1 MATTK
6 RLFIR
11 KPLEDVRADA
21 ERHGLVRSLGPLQLV
36 MIGIGCIIGA
46 GVYVMTGTA
55 ASNYAG
61 PAVTLSFILA
71 GIACGFTAL
80 CYAELSST
88 LPVAGASYSYA
99 YAALGEVFAWILAWM
114 LSLEFGL
121 AGSALAVGVSGYL
134 VSLLGDFG
142 ITIPAALSTPLVQ
155 AITSADGT
163 HFTTGN
169 SLNLVAVAAV
179 AFFTVVLVRGVTQSA
194 RLNAFMVAVKIGVLI
209 AFVIVG
215 APHVHPA
222 NWHPFFP
229 PSQGGF
235 QFGWLGVFRGASI
248 LFFAYL
254 GFEAVA
260 TAALEARRP
269 QRDIPIGIL
278 GSLLVATVLYVA
290 VALVLTGLV
299 PYSQLDVPDPVAVA
313 VDVVGWPALTLLI
326 KLGALAGLSSVLM
339 INTYAHSRVWF
350 AMSDDGLLPTFICSI
365 HPRFRTPYLGT
376 IVVAG
381 IAAAGAAFLPIAI
394 LGDLVSLGTGVVFL
408 TVAASTMWLRSTYPD
423 LPRPFRVP
431 FGGVRIGRA
440 WIGVVPVLSMI
451 LTVLMIAPVI
461 GDIGYKAATGDWIP
475 AVILI
480 CYVTAG
486 GLLYAFYGFHKSRL
500 GQSWREQLPS
510 GFGSTL
516 AQLPVGPLATKTD
529 PDARNDR

>member
-1 MATTK
+1 LARTG

-11 KPLEDVRADA
+11 KPLADLRADT
-21 ERHGLVRSLGPLQLV
+21 ERHGLVRALGPLQLV
-36 MIGIGCIIGA
+36 TIGIGCIIGA

-61 PAVTLSFILA
+61 PAVVISFALA

-99 YAALGEVFAWILAWM
+99 YAALGEVFAWTLAWM

-134 VSLLGDFG
+134 LSLLSDFG
-142 ITIPAALSTPLVQ
+142 ISVPAGLSNPLVQ
-155 AITSADGT
+155 AVPSAHGA
-163 HFTTGN
+163 HFTIGT
-169 SLNLVAVAAV
+169 SVNLVAVAAV
-179 AFFTVVLVRGVTQSA
+179 ALFAAVLVRGVTQSA
-194 RLNAFMVAVKIGVLI
+194 RLNAFMVIVKIGVLI

-215 APHVHPA
+215 APHVHAA
-222 NWHPFFP
+222 NWRPFLP
-229 PSQGGF
+229 SSQGGF
-235 QFGWLGVFRGASI
+235 AFGWLGVFRGASI

-278 GSLLVATVLYVA
+278 GSLLVATLVYIA

-299 PYSQLDVPDPVAVA
+299 PYSKLNVPDPVAVA

-339 INTYAHSRVWF
+339 INTFAHSRVWF
-350 AMSDDGLLPTFICSI
+350 AMADDGLLPGFICSI
-365 HPRFRTPYLGT
+365 HPRFKTPYLGT
-376 IVVAG
+376 ILVAA
-381 IAAAGAAFLPIAI
+381 IAAVGAAFLPIAI

-408 TVAASTMWLRSTYPD
+408 TVAVSTMWLRSTEPD

-440 WIGVVPVLSMI
+440 WIGVVPVLSII
-451 LTVLMIAPVI
+451 LTAVMVAPVL
-461 GDIGYKAATGDWIP
+461 GDIAYKASKGDWIP

-480 CYVTAG
+480 LYILAG
-486 GLLYAFYGFHKSRL
+486 ALLYASYGLRKSRL
-500 GQSWREQLPS
+500 G
-510 GFGSTL
+510 L
-516 AQLPVGPLATKTD
+516 AWKEETRSRGLRA
-529 PDARNDR
+529 PDELLQARSR

>member
-1 MATTK
+1 MGKTG
-6 RLFIR
+6 RLFVR
-11 KPLEDVRADA
+11 KPLADVRADA
-21 ERHGLVRSLGPLQLV
+21 ERHGLVRALGPVQLV

-61 PAVTLSFILA
+61 PAVVISFAMA

-99 YAALGEVFAWILAWM
+99 YAALGELFAWILAWM

-134 VSLLGDFG
+134 LSLLADFG
-142 ITIPAALSTPLVQ
+142 VTVPAAFSTPLVQ
-155 AITSADGT
+155 ATASAHGT
-163 HFTTGN
+163 HFTVGA

-179 AFFTVVLVRGVTQSA
+179 TFFAAVLVRGVTHSA
-194 RLNAFMVAVKIGVLI
+194 RLNAFMVFVKIGVLI

-215 APHVHPA
+215 APHVHTA
-222 NWHPFFP
+222 NWHPFLP

-235 QFGWLGVFRGASI
+235 AFGWLGVFRGASI

-260 TAALEARRP
+260 TAALEARKP

-278 GSLLVATVLYVA
+278 GSLLVATLVYIA

-299 PYSQLDVPDPVAVA
+299 PYSKLNVPDPVAVA

-339 INTYAHSRVWF
+339 INTFAHSRIWF
-350 AMSDDGLLPTFICSI
+350 AMSDDGLLPRFICAV
-365 HPRFRTPYLGT
+365 HPRYRTPYLGT

-408 TVAASTMWLRSTYPD
+408 TVAVSTMWLRSTNPD
-423 LPRPFRVP
+423 LHRPFRVP
-431 FGGVRIGRA
+431 LGGIWIGEA
-440 WIGVVPVLSMI
+440 WIGVVPVLSII
-451 LTVLMIAPVI
+451 LTLVMVAPVL
-461 GDIGYKAATGDWIP
+461 GDIIYKAANGDWIP
-475 AVILI
+475 AIILG
-480 CYVTAG
+480 CYIVAG
-486 GLLYAFYGFHKSRL
+486 GVLYATYGVRKSRL
-500 GQSWREQLPS
+500 GQDWK
-510 GFGSTL
+510 
-516 AQLPVGPLATKTD
+516 AQTA
-529 PDARNDR
+529 AS

>member
-1 MATTK
+1 LSRNG

-11 KPLEDVRADA
+11 KPLADVRADT
-21 ERHGLVRSLGPLQLV
+21 EKHGFIRALGPFQLV
-36 MIGIGCIIGA
+36 MVGIGCIIGA

-61 PAVTLSFILA
+61 PAVVLSFVLA
-71 GIACGFTAL
+71 AVAVGFTAL

-134 VSLLGDFG
+134 LSLLGDFG
-142 ITIPAALSTPLVQ
+142 VTIPAMLSTPLVQ
-155 AITSADGT
+155 AVPTAHGVG
-163 HFTTGN
+163 FVAGA

-179 AFFTVVLVRGVTQSA
+179 AVFAWVLIRGVTHSA
-194 RLNAFMVAVKIGVLI
+194 RLNTVMVFVKIGVLI

-215 APHVHPA
+215 APHVHKA
-222 NWHPFFP
+222 NWHPFVP

-235 QFGWLGVFRGASI
+235 AFGSLGVLRAASI

-260 TAALEARRP
+260 TAALEARKP

-278 GSLLVATVLYVA
+278 GSLIVATLVYVA

-299 PYSQLDVPDPVAVA
+299 PYSKLNVPDPVAVA
-313 VDVVGWPALTLLI
+313 VDVVGWPALTLII

-339 INTYAHSRVWF
+339 INTFAHSRIRF
-350 AMSDDGLLPTFICSI
+350 AMSDDGLLPSFICAV
-365 HPRFRTPYLGT
+365 HPRYRTPYLGT
-376 IVVAG
+376 ITVAG
-381 IAAAGAAFLPIAI
+381 IAGVGAAFLPIAI

-408 TVAASTMWLRSTYPD
+408 TVAVSTMWLRSAQPD
-423 LPRPFRVP
+423 LLRPFRVP
-431 FGGVRIGRA
+431 FGGVRIGGF
-440 WIGVVPVLSMI
+440 WFGVAPVLSI
-451 LTVLMIAPVI
+451 LLTVLMMAPVV
-461 GDIGYKAATGDWIP
+461 GDIGYKASKGDWIP
-475 AVILI
+475 AVILV
-480 CYVTAG
+480 CYIIAG
-486 GLLYAFYGFHKSRL
+486 ALLYATYGFHKSRL
-500 GQSWREQLPS
+500 GQAWRANALSAEAS
-510 GFGSTL
+510 GSI
-516 AQLPVGPLATKTD
+516 
-529 PDARNDR
+529 

>member
-1 MATTK
+1 MTK
-6 RLFIR
+6 KGRLFIR
-11 KPLEDVRADA
+11 KPLADVRADA
-21 ERHGLVRSLGPLQLV
+21 ERHGLVRALGPLQLV
-36 MIGIGCIIGA
+36 TIGIGCIIGA

-61 PAVTLSFILA
+61 PAVIISFVLA

-99 YAALGEVFAWILAWM
+99 YAALGEVFAWTLAWM

-134 VSLLGDFG
+134 LSLLGDFG
-142 ITIPAALSTPLVQ
+142 ITVPAVLSSPLVQ
-155 AITSADGT
+155 AVPSAHGAQ
-163 HFTTGN
+163 FMIGG
-169 SLNLVAVAAV
+169 SVNLVAVAAV
-179 AFFTVVLVRGVTQSA
+179 AFFAAVLVRGVTHSA
-194 RLNAFMVAVKIGVLI
+194 RLNAIMVVVKIGVLI

-215 APHVHPA
+215 APHVKTA
-222 NWHPFFP
+222 NWHPFIP
-229 PSQGGF
+229 ASQGGF
-235 QFGWLGVFRGASI
+235 AFGWLGVFRGASI

-278 GSLLVATVLYVA
+278 GSLLVATLVYIA

-299 PYSQLDVPDPVAVA
+299 PYSKLNVPDPVAVA

-339 INTYAHSRVWF
+339 INTFAHSRVWF
-350 AMSDDGLLPTFICSI
+350 AMSDDGLLPSFICSI
-365 HPRFRTPYLGT
+365 HPRYRTPYLGT
-376 IVVAG
+376 FVVAG

-408 TVAASTMWLRSTYPD
+408 TVAVSTMWLRSSEPD

-431 FGGVRIGRA
+431 LGGVRIGRA
-440 WIGVVPVLSMI
+440 WIGVVPVLSI
-451 LTVLMIAPVI
+451 VLTLVMIAPVL
-461 GDIGYKAATGDWIP
+461 GDIAYKAGNGDWIP

-480 CYVTAG
+480 LYILAG
-486 GLLYAFYGFHKSRL
+486 ALLYACYGLRKSRL
-500 GQSWREQLPS
+500 GLAWKAAA
-510 GFGSTL
+510 GSSSHGAGDDL
-516 AQLPVGPLATKTD
+516 LQ
-529 PDARNDR
+529 ARSR